1 MIYCLSCEK
10 YPTDTKVIPYG
21 SDFPIDTFKVKL
33 ITKEKPTTMPKDG
46 TDVVDLADG
55 TKFAVGSLL
64 YVINGDEESEIYIYI
79 DDKFELWNSYVWID

>member
-21 SDFPIDTFKVKL
+21 SDFPIDAFKVKL
-33 ITKEKPTTMPKDG
+33 ITKERPSTMPKDG
-46 TDVVDLADG
+46 TDVEDLADG

-64 YVINGDEESEIYIYI
+64 YVVDSNGESEIYIYI
-79 DDKFELWNSYVWID
+79 DGRFELWNSSVWID